1 MVSRNLSRFKYNGL
15 PRYLEKELVRLEKR
29 AISIVTS
36 GKCNPAMKVWL
47 TPILEHYYVLCSRLF
62 DNIVSDP
69 NHKLKALLP
78 PDHDNSR
85 YNLRRQRLFNMPK
98 LCTNRTSN
106 TFIYAMSKIMANP

>member
-69 NHKLKALLP
+69 KHELKALLP